1 MKKMLGLLLIC
12 PLLFSCNA
20 NEPSGPSLSEQE
32 SQEVPSI
39 TVEPTAE
46 PVQPTEEPTEK
57 PTVIPSEP
65 TIEPTPVPEINF
77 TKKVD
82 MTYEFTG
89 DEKDKAGFAQGVIT
103 ITPTESKKKSGY
115 YLIYL
120 ANDTSL

>member
-20 NEPSGPSLSEQE
+20 NEPSNSLVSE
-32 SQEVPSI
+32 SI
-39 TVEPTAE
+39 SEEKTTSGIIN
-46 PVQPTEEPTEK
+46 EEPTTEEITSEIEVSS
-57 PTVIPSEP
+57 TVLDSEQP
-65 TIEPTPVPEINF
+65 KEEIKY

-120 ANDTSL
+120 AL

>member
-12 PLLFSCNA
+12 PLLFSCDA

-32 SQEVPSI
+32 SQEISSI
-39 TVEPTAE
+39 TVEPT
-46 PVQPTEEPTEK
+46 Q
-57 PTVIPSEP
+57 
-65 TIEPTPVPEINF
+65 EPTPVPEINF

-103 ITPTESKKKSGY
+103 ITPTESKKKRGVPGT
-115 YLIYL
+115 LLFCGIFRGVWQ
-120 ANDTSL
+120 